1 MRESLASISA
11 MFHAAS
17 SIMALSAYNH
27 VCFHIIYTVHMDND
41 VEVNPSHVVNNVT
54 INIDDKNKD
63 IKVDIVKLGDYEA
76 E

>member
-1 MRESLASISA
+1 
-11 MFHAAS
+11 
-17 SIMALSAYNH
+17 
-27 VCFHIIYTVHMDND
+27 MDND